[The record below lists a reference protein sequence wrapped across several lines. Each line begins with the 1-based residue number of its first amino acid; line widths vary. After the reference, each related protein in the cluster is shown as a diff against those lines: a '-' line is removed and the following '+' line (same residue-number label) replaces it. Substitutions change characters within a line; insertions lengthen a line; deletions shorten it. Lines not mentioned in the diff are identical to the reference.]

1 MNTLLVVFF
10 LSFTLYSVLNKLS
23 FLIMYLLIIAIY
35 YYLTQRLFFKTPYN
49 SIRNKITI
57 GTWSAQTDPMSYVK
71 IKLDITRME
80 KFIEKECSQ
89 SGEKITLTM
98 FVIKLMSIALKKYPE
113 INGYIN
119 FGKVVII

>member
-1 MNTLLVVFF
+1 
-10 LSFTLYSVLNKLS
+10 
-23 FLIMYLLIIAIY
+23 
-35 YYLTQRLFFKTPYN
+35 
-49 SIRNKITI
+49 
-57 GTWSAQTDPMSYVK
+57 MSYVK

>member
-1 MNTLLVVFF
+1 
-10 LSFTLYSVLNKLS
+10 
-23 FLIMYLLIIAIY
+23 MYLLIIAIY

-49 SIRNKITI
+49 SIRNKTTI

-98 FVIKLMSIALKKYPE
+98 FVIKLMSITIKITLR
-113 INGYIN
+113 
-119 FGKVVII
+119 

>member
-49 SIRNKITI
+49 SIRNKTTI

>member
-23 FLIMYLLIIAIY
+23 FLFMYLLIIAIY

-49 SIRNKITI
+49 SIRNKTTI